1 MIEIALRYI
10 KENVNAA
17 LDESVETTFAVESR
31 NMVQTLQ
38 TEDSKEAI
46 AAFQQ
51 KREPVFK
58 GR

>member
-1 MIEIALRYI
+1 M
-10 KENVNAA
+10 KENIHAA
-17 LDESVETTFAVESR
+17 LDESVEKAFAVEAR
-31 NMVQTLQ
+31 NMIHTLL

-58 GR
+58 GGEPSGYYQP